1 LERRPPVG
9 DLAVAQVKRAFLKMF
24 ADRTLTPKE
33 ATRLAALGT
42 LALGPLTYSELA
54 TAIRHFIGS
63 VIGPSPEIMGH
74 SIELLKYEELV
85 VSMGTVDTKS
95 PLCLT
100 DKGRE
105 EMRTLLTANLRAADT
120 ALNKLVIA
128 LKFRFLHLLRPD
140 EQCIQAELLVDVCE
154 QELARLD
161 DLRRRHQGTEGYLV
175 MWLEHDI
182 ELLEQR
188 LEWLTAFRERLCNGT

>member
-1 LERRPPVG
+1 
-9 DLAVAQVKRAFLKMF
+9 MF

-74 SIELLKYEELV
+74 SIELLRYEDLV
-85 VSMGTVDTKS
+85 VSTGTAAEG
-95 PLCLT
+95 LLRLT
-100 DKGRE
+100 EKGRQ
-105 EMRTLLTANLRAADT
+105 EMRTLLCANLRAADT

-128 LKFRFLHLLRPD
+128 LKFRFLHLLQPG
-140 EQCIQAELLVDVCE
+140 EQCVQADLLVDVCG

-161 DLRRRHQGTEGYLV
+161 DLRRHHAGTDGYLSA
-175 MWLEHDI
+175 WLEHDI
-182 ELLEQR
+182 CLLEQR
-188 LEWLTAFRERLCNGT
+188 LQWLSTFRDRLCGGT

>member
-1 LERRPPVG
+1 
-9 DLAVAQVKRAFLKMF
+9 LAAAQAKKAFLRMF

-85 VSMGTVDTKS
+85 ASTGTVDAEG
-95 PLCLT
+95 PLWLT

-140 EQCIQAELLVDVCE
+140 EQCIQADLLVDVCG

-161 DLRRRHQGTEGYLV
+161 DLRRHHLGTEGYLS

-182 ELLEQR
+182 GLLEQR
-188 LEWLTAFRERLCNGT
+188 LQWLTAFRERLCCGT

>member
-1 LERRPPVG
+1 
-9 DLAVAQVKRAFLKMF
+9 MF
-24 ADRTLTPKE
+24 ADHTLTPKE

-54 TAIRHFIGS
+54 TEIRHFIGS
-63 VIGPSPEIMGH
+63 VIGPSLEIMGH
-74 SIELLKYEELV
+74 SIELLRYEELV
-85 VSMGTVDTKS
+85 APAETADAEGS
-95 PLCLT
+95 LRLT

-105 EMRTLLTANLRAADT
+105 EMRMLLTANLRAADT

-140 EQCIQAELLVDVCE
+140 EQCIQADLLVDVCG

-161 DLRRRHQGTEGYLV
+161 DLRRHHLGTEGYLS

-182 ELLEQR
+182 GLLEQR
-188 LEWLTAFRERLCNGT
+188 LQWLTAFRERLCCGT

>member
-1 LERRPPVG
+1 
-9 DLAVAQVKRAFLKMF
+9 MF

-74 SIELLKYEELV
+74 SIELLKYEDLV
-85 VSMGTVDTKS
+85 VSNGPEAGGD
-95 PLCLT
+95 LLRLT
-100 DKGRE
+100 EKGRE
-105 EMRTLLTANLRAADT
+105 EMRTLLIANLRAADT

-128 LKFRFLHLLRPD
+128 LKFRFLHLLKPG
-140 EQCIQAELLVDVCE
+140 EQCAQADLLVEVCG
-154 QELARLD
+154 QELARLA
-161 DLRRRHQGTEGYLV
+161 DLRRHHVAGEGYLCA
-175 MWLEHDI
+175 WLEQDI
-182 ELLEQR
+182 CLLEQR
-188 LEWLTAFRERLCNGT
+188 LLWLSGFRDRLCGKT

>member
-1 LERRPPVG
+1 
-9 DLAVAQVKRAFLKMF
+9 MF

-33 ATRLAALGT
+33 ATRLTALGT
-42 LALGPLTYSELA
+42 LALGPLPYSELA
-54 TAIRHFIGS
+54 NAIRHFIGS

-85 VSMGTVDTKS
+85 MAAGNEAGANT
-95 PLCLT
+95 LLQLT
-100 DKGRE
+100 EKGQA

-140 EQCIQAELLVDVCE
+140 EQCVQADLLVDVCG
-154 QELARLD
+154 QELARLEH
-161 DLRRRHQGTEGYLV
+161 LRLHHAKDEGYLTI
-175 MWLEHDI
+175 WLDHDI
-182 ELLEQR
+182 GLLEQR
-188 LEWLTAFRERLCNGT
+188 LAWLTAFRQRLCSRC

>member
-1 LERRPPVG
+1 
-9 DLAVAQVKRAFLKMF
+9 MF

-42 LALGPLTYSELA
+42 LALGPMSYSELA

-74 SIELLKYEELV
+74 SIELLRYEDLV
-85 VSMGTVDTKS
+85 AAAGDGAGAET
-95 PLCLT
+95 LLQLT
-100 DKGRE
+100 DKGRL

-128 LKFRFLHLLRPD
+128 LKFRFLHLLPAS
-140 EQCIQAELLVDVCE
+140 EQCLQADLLVDVCE
-154 QELARLD
+154 QELARLEH
-161 DLRRRHQGTEGYLV
+161 LRLHHAADEGYLTV
-175 MWLEHDI
+175 WLDHDI
-182 ELLEQR
+182 SLLEQR
-188 LEWLTAFRERLCNGT
+188 LGWLTAFQKRLCGGA

>member
-1 LERRPPVG
+1 
-9 DLAVAQVKRAFLKMF
+9 MF
-24 ADRTLTPKE
+24 ADHTLTPKE

-42 LALGPLTYSELA
+42 LELGPLTYSELA

-85 VSMGTVDTKS
+85 VSMGDAES

-140 EQCIQAELLVDVCE
+140 EQCIQADLLVDVCE

-161 DLRRRHQGTEGYLV
+161 DLRRHHQGMEGYLF

-182 ELLEQR
+182 QLLEQR
-188 LEWLTAFRERLCNGT
+188 LEWLSAFRERLCHAT